1 MTTSDSKST
10 FTAQRAM
17 QEFLD
22 LAAAPPA
29 PGAGIPD
36 GATPLQRNLWFS
48 WNRKRIGF
56 DWLLKK
62 RCKHLRSRTQLL
74 LEWAMTECYVL
85 SGLPAPA
92 CVDLAV
98 EHAKKQGGRDEAGF
112 VNAVLRKLLR
122 DAPDASALEMLLKDA
137 PAAVRC
143 NLPDALY
150 DRWKAVHGEEWTVRL
165 AALLQKPA
173 VVTGRRRGS
182 LSVLPSPLAFEDA
195 AATLQES
202 PDGFPPSE
210 FYLQDASTLLAP
222 ALLDPRP
229 GEVIGDLCAAP
240 GGKSVAIAE
249 RLQNQGKLYSLD
261 SSPVRLDRLRE
272 NLAGFSIAVIE
283 AQDAAH
289 PMLPAASLDGVLLD
303 VPCSN
308 TGVIRRRPDVR
319 RNFSLA
325 HLRKL
330 CKLQQEIL
338 EGSCKLVR
346 IGGRLIYSTCSI
358 EEDENF
364 LQVQA
369 FLERHPEFVLE
380 EQRQLYPSDSHDGAY
395 AVRLVKKT

>member
-1 MTTSDSKST
+1 MTTPDSKSAPA
-10 FTAQRAM
+10 AQRAM
-17 QEFLD
+17 QEFLT

-36 GATPLQRNLWFS
+36 NATPLLKNLWFS

-56 DWLLKK
+56 AWLLKK
-62 RCKHLRSRTQLL
+62 RCQRLRPRMQLL
-74 LEWAMTECYVL
+74 LEWALTECYAL

-98 EHAKKQGGRDEAGF
+98 EHAKKQGGREAAGF

-122 DAPDASALEMLLKDA
+122 EAPDAVALEALLKDA
-137 PAAVRC
+137 PPAIRC

-150 DRWKAVHGEEWTVRL
+150 ERWKAAHGAEWTAQLATLLQQPATVTARLRGSL
-165 AALLQKPA
+165 AAL
-173 VVTGRRRGS
+173 
-182 LSVLPSPLAFEDA
+182 PSPMAFEEA

-202 PDGFPPSE
+202 PEE
-210 FYLQDASTLLAP
+210 FQPAEYYLQDASTLLAP
-222 ALLDPRP
+222 SLLDPRP

-249 RLQNQGKLYSLD
+249 RLRDQGRLYSFD
-261 SSPVRLDRLRE
+261 SAPGRLDRLRE
-272 NLAGFSIAVIE
+272 NLAGCPIAVIE
-283 AQDAAH
+283 VQDAAH
-289 PMLPAASLDGVLLD
+289 PTLPAASLDGVLLD

-325 HLRKL
+325 HLQKL
-330 CKLQQEIL
+330 CKLQREIL
-338 EGSCKLVR
+338 EGACQLVKA
-346 IGGRLIYSTCSI
+346 GGRLVYSTCSI
-358 EEDENF
+358 EDDENI

-369 FLERHPEFVLE
+369 FLAKHPEFSLE
-380 EQRQLYPSDSHDGAY
+380 GHQQLYPTESHDGAF
-395 AVRLVKKT
+395 AARLVKR